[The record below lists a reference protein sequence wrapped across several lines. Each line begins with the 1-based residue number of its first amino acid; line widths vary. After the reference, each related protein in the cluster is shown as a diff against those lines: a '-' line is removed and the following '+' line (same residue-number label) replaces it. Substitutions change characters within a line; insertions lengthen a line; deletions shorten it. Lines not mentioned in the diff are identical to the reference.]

1 MRRLRCCSHQLGGS
15 RWGQERTGRM
25 MPRGHHRGVVVL
37 GPKASSVHLVL
48 MMERWI
54 GTKEGV
60 HIAVVE
66 AWNIAVRAATGTT
79 HLVRR
84 RLHMAGVEVVRVVRL
99 GGCGT
104 HH

>member
-1 MRRLRCCSHQLGGS
+1 
-15 RWGQERTGRM
+15 
-25 MPRGHHRGVVVL
+25 
-37 GPKASSVHLVL
+37 

-79 HLVRR
+79 HLLGKQS
-84 RLHMAGVEVVRVVRL
+84 LHHLFAFMHDVLDISNSYNHSMFNFALL
-99 GGCGT
+99 GSKST
-104 HH
+104 LH